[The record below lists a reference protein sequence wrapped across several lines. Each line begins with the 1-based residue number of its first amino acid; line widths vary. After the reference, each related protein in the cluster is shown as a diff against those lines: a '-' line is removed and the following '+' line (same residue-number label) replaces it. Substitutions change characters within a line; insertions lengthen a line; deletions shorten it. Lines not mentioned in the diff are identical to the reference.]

1 MKNSII
7 TLSTIVSEPNAN
19 YTRTLPNPFE
29 LFINKTRNLIS
40 ADEAWSE
47 SAWKEAVWFD
57 DEANILRTLCR
68 RRGPGK
74 DQAHHRED
82 ADVS

>member
-1 MKNSII
+1 M
-7 TLSTIVSEPNAN
+7 
-19 YTRTLPNPFE
+19 
-29 LFINKTRNLIS
+29 NLIS
-40 ADEAWSE
+40 ADEARSE

>member
-1 MKNSII
+1 M
-7 TLSTIVSEPNAN
+7 
-19 YTRTLPNPFE
+19 
-29 LFINKTRNLIS
+29 NLIS
-40 ADEAWSE
+40 ADEARSE

-74 DQAHHRED
+74 DQANHWED

>member
-1 MKNSII
+1 MARKWECQIYLNS
-7 TLSTIVSEPNAN
+7 S
-19 YTRTLPNPFE
+19 RTM
-29 LFINKTRNLIS
+29 NLIS
-40 ADEAWSE
+40 ADEARSE

-74 DQAHHRED
+74 DQANHWEVD
-82 ADVS
+82 ETD

>member
-1 MKNSII
+1 MQII
-7 TLSTIVSEPNAN
+7 PERCQIHLKSSE
-19 YTRTLPNPFE
+19 
-29 LFINKTRNLIS
+29 KMNLIS

-47 SAWKEAVWFD
+47 SAGKEAVWFD

-82 ADVS
+82 AEVS